1 MLSWEEVAVVGHFAD
16 MLQIGARNMQNFTLL
31 RAASR
36 SGKPIL
42 LKRGAGATVE
52 EWLMAAE
59 YILAEGNPN
68 VVLCER
74 GIRTFERSTRH
85 TLDLN
90 AVVMVRERTHL
101 PVIVDPSH
109 AAGVRSLVVPLAM
122 GSLAAGACGLLVEV
136 HPDPASAMS
145 DGAQSL
151 DLPMFAD
158 LTSRVHPGR
167 EARSRLA
174 V

>member
-1 MLSWEEVAVVGHFAD
+1 
-16 MLQIGARNMQNFTLL
+16 
-31 RAASR
+31 
-36 SGKPIL
+36 
-42 LKRGAGATVE
+42 
-52 EWLMAAE
+52 MAAE

-74 GIRTFERSTRH
+74 GIRTFERATRH

-109 AAGVRSLVVPLAM
+109 AAGVRSLVVPLSL

-136 HPDPASAMS
+136 HPDPDRALS

-151 DLPMFAD
+151 NPSMFEELAR
-158 LTSRVHPGR
+158 RVHPD
-167 EARSRLA
+167 RSADLA
-174 V
+174 FRTA